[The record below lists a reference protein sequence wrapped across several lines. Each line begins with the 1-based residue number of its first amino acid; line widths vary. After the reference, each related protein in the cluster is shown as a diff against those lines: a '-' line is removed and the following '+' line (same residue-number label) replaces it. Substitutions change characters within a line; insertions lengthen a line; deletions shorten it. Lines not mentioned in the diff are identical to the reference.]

1 MALPTRVARS
11 LVDPFEG
18 MTRDVDTLVRSLFG
32 RDVPAGYANYA
43 VDVYEDADHLHVE
56 AELPGFTKEQVD
68 VTLDNSVLTI
78 TAERSDEKSNGADGA
93 KRVEAAQRGDY
104 LLRERRYNRFQR
116 SFTLPNTVDSSSVE
130 AKLDNGVLHL
140 TLNKRQETK
149 PRKIAIG

>member
-56 AELPGFTKEQVD
+56 AELPGFTKDQVD

-78 TAERSDEKSNGADGA
+78 TAERNVETNGADA
-93 KRVEAAQRGDY
+93 PKSDY

-116 SFTLPNTVDSSSVE
+116 SFTLPNTVDPSSVE
-130 AKLDNGVLHL
+130 AKLDAGVLHL
-140 TLNKRQETK
+140 SLNKRQETK
-149 PRKIAIG
+149 PRKISIG

>member
-1 MALPTRVARS
+1 MALPTRVTRS

-43 VDVYEDADHLHVE
+43 VDVWEDADHLHVE
-56 AELPGFTKEQVD
+56 AELPGFTKDQVD

-78 TAERSDEKSNGADGA
+78 TAERSEETTNGSEAQQKSDF
-93 KRVEAAQRGDY
+93 
-104 LLRERRYNRFQR
+104 LLRERRFNRFQR
-116 SFTLPNTVDSSSVE
+116 SFTLPNTVDMSSVE

>member
-43 VDVYEDADHLHVE
+43 VDVYEDADHLHVD

-78 TAERSDEKSNGADGA
+78 TAERSEETSNGNGGEGA
-93 KRVEAAQRGDY
+93 KRTDY

-116 SFTLPNTVDSSSVE
+116 SFTLPNTVDSSSVD
-130 AKLDNGVLHL
+130 AKLENGVLRL

>member
-1 MALPTRVARS
+1 
-11 LVDPFEG
+11 

-43 VDVYEDADHLHVE
+43 VDVYEDADHLHVD

-78 TAERSDEKSNGADGA
+78 TAERSEETSNGNGAEVA
-93 KRVEAAQRGDY
+93 KRTDY

-116 SFTLPNTVDSSSVE
+116 SFTLPNTVDSSSVD
-130 AKLDNGVLHL
+130 AKLENGVLRL

>member
-43 VDVYEDADHLHVE
+43 VDVYEDADHLHVD

-78 TAERSDEKSNGADGA
+78 TAERSEETSNGNGAEVA
-93 KRVEAAQRGDY
+93 KRTDY

-116 SFTLPNTVDSSSVE
+116 SFTLPNTVDSSSVD
-130 AKLDNGVLHL
+130 AKLENGVLRL